1 MKAAYRVH
9 KMIQDI
15 FASPDRASAFANDH
29 EPEFARYELSV
40 EEKAALI
47 DGSRAALAR
56 LGVHPSLQMKFGR
69 IRRPA
74 KTGGH
79 SLEAAY
85 LDRLLE
91 RV

>member
-15 FASPDRASAFANDH
+15 FADPARAAAFAQNH
-29 EPEFARYELSV
+29 EPDFVRYELTAD
-40 EEKAALI
+40 EKAALI
-47 DGSRAALAR
+47 DGSRSALAA

-74 KTGGH
+74 KSGGH